1 MAQMA
6 NSLPKGVAYTV
17 LGVYMENAM
26 IFLAWATRK
35 VKLGTHE
42 HWKEWEIPE
51 REEPERGS
59 HVLSAHLRNVSD
71 LWTMHVRNRRKVAH
85 LRTKVGIATGA
96 ATQEPELQFKPSQEH
111 DLLRQRK

>member
-17 LGVYMENAM
+17 LGVYLENAM
-26 IFLAWATRK
+26 IFLAWAMRK

-59 HVLSAHLRNVSD
+59 PRAECSPQKREWSLNHAC
-71 LWTMHVRNRRKVAH
+71 
-85 LRTKVGIATGA
+85 
-96 ATQEPELQFKPSQEH
+96 EE
-111 DLLRQRK
+111 